1 MKFFLGIL
9 SLLSMSA
16 AVAWAQ
22 APPTERPVVGGY
34 AKIGVLDK
42 DVVEAATFA
51 VKDQAKKE
59 GAQIELVK
67 IVQAK
72 RQVVAGMNY
81 QLLLEVKSQ
90 GVTSKVHAI
99 LWKKLD
105 GSHDLT
111 EWQPLKGK
119 PKEGKK

>member
-9 SLLSMSA
+9 SLLSLSA

-34 AKIGVLDK
+34 GKIGVLDK
-42 DVVEAATFA
+42 EVVEAATFA
-51 VKDQAKKE
+51 VKVQAKKE

>member
-1 MKFFLGIL
+1 M
-9 SLLSMSA
+9 
-16 AVAWAQ
+16 
-22 APPTERPVVGGY
+22 VGGY

-42 DVVEAATFA
+42 QVVEAATFA

-67 IVQAK
+67 IVDAK

-81 QLLLEVKSQ
+81 QLLLEVNSQ
-90 GVTSKVHAI
+90 GVTSKVHASV
-99 LWKKLD
+99 WKKLD
-105 GSHDLT
+105 QSLDLT

-119 PKEGKK
+119 PKEGK